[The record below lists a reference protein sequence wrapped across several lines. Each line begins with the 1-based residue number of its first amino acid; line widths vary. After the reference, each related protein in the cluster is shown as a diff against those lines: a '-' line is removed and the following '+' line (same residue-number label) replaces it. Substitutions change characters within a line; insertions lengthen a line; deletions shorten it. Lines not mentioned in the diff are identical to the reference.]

1 MNVKTVS
8 SYTTAQA
15 LKAIETALESQG
27 KVNDLWFTA
36 QRAAV
41 YVALKDKDK
50 DGALTCQLTPLTR
63 LVQAVVSAK
72 ALRAKELVQFIV
84 TMFGGDA
91 QGNGGLVR
99 WVEKDKAF
107 KKGKASWTEEAVL
120 VAFGKATG
128 TAWFEWA
135 KPAKTDPYNINA
147 LFSAIR
153 KACSAVADGEC
164 IPTDAQAKFLKD
176 IQAAALANGF
186 AGQIEPK

>member
-1 MNVKTVS
+1 MNVKTIT
-8 SYTTAQA
+8 SYTTATA
-15 LKAIETALESQG
+15 IKAIDTALAAQG
-27 KVNDLWFTA
+27 KTNELWFTA

-41 YVALKDKDK
+41 YVALKDIDK
-50 DGALTCQLTPLTR
+50 EGKLTCQLTPLTR
-63 LVQAVVSAK
+63 LVQAVVEAK

-84 TMFGGDA
+84 TMLGGDA

-107 KKGKASWTEEAVL
+107 KKGKADWTEEAVTL
-120 VAFGKATG
+120 AFAKGTG

-135 KPAKTDPYNINA
+135 KPAKTDPYNLNA

-153 KACSAVADGEC
+153 KASAAVQDGEC
-164 IPTDAQAKFLKD
+164 IPTAAQAKFLKEV
-176 IQAAALANGF
+176 QAAAAANGF

>member
-15 LKAIETALESQG
+15 LKAIETAQEAQG
-27 KVNDLWFTA
+27 KTNALWFTA

-41 YVALKDKDK
+41 YVALRDTDK

-63 LVQAVVSAK
+63 LVQAVVEAK

-99 WVEKDKAF
+99 WVEKEKAF
-107 KKGKASWTEEAVL
+107 KRGKASWTEEAVTL
-120 VAFGKATG
+120 AFAKATG

-135 KPAKTDPYNINA
+135 KPAKTDPYNLNA

-153 KACSAVADGEC
+153 KASAAVAAGEC
-164 IPTDAQAKFLKD
+164 IPTEAQAKFLKD